1 MVSEERLK
9 QIREANAAGHRNKI
23 QEVEILEQVL
33 KNQLAIME
41 RFNMTDV
48 NTQVLLKRIEDV
60 RANG

>member
-1 MVSEERLK
+1 MVSEERLR
-9 QIREANAAGHRNKI
+9 QIKEANKAGRVARI
-23 QEVEILEQVL
+23 DVIEVLEQVL

-60 RANG
+60 